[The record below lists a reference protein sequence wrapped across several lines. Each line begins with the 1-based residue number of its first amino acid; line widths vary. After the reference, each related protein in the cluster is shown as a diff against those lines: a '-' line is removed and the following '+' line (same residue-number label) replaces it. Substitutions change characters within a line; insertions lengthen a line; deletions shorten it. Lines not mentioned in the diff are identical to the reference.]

1 LATVLILVVLTSF
14 IPTSVQALSLDDDI
28 TIEAGGHM
36 VIMNFTVDA
45 APSMYTY
52 NDAGSIRYL
61 AYLKTGSEQTSF
73 DVLLMTQD
81 QFGEYLA
88 GRPFQ
93 YVSDPSSLNAGS
105 EPASVYHLFLEGGD
119 FTLLIDNSDR
129 GGTPS
134 FPGDLT
140 VHYQVVTQNLEVQQ
154 EPRWDLFIGL
164 MAFVGMVGMVFLIV
178 LRISNRNRLQRATES
193 SDRKCAGCG
202 EVMPSYGRYCPYCGK
217 ER

>member
-93 YVSDPSSLNAGS
+93 YVSDSSSLNAGS